1 MDKRLLSVLGA
12 LVVLLAIFAIVM
24 FGLGTTEKL
33 GPFNFTVD
41 QATLPLRFAFVVIG
55 VAIAFAVYFLT
66 KENKVWE
73 VGTREV
79 VYMAIG
85 AALYAV
91 FSYLF
96 NGTVFVV
103 PSLSQVSLRPAIA
116 IPMFFGYAFGPV
128 VGFFSGAVGNM
139 FGDALTGFGLSPQW
153 SIGNGLV
160 GFISG
165 LVFLFKDKKKS
176 MDTVLYLSGALAFL
190 AAFLF
195 FTNRNQ
201 ANMLFFDPANNVFG
215 DAQISLFAGISI
227 VVGFI
232 LVVAVR
238 FGFAKNEDV
247 AAAVTWGMLGNILG
261 IGFAAISDIWING
274 FSLPAAI
281 VGEFLPAAG
290 PNLIFAAILV
300 PLLVAAYAAV
310 KRQSGR

>member
-1 MDKRLLSVLGA
+1 MKKIVGVVIA
-12 LVVLLAIFAIVM
+12 LVVILAVIILTVVIGGNM
-24 FGLGTTEKL
+24 LGISRLQTGEN
-33 GPFNFTVD
+33 PI
-41 QATLPLRFAFVVIG
+41 LRFAFVIVG
-55 VAIAFAVYFLT
+55 GLIAFAIFLAT
-66 KENKVWE
+66 KDNKAWE

-79 VYMAIG
+79 VWMAIG

-91 FSYLF
+91 FSWLF

-160 GFISG
+160 GLIAG
-165 LVFLFKDKKKS
+165 LPLLFADKKKS
-176 MDTVLYLSGALAFL
+176 LNAVLGVGVILSLIAVVIYFVNKSLP
-190 AAFLF
+190 
-195 FTNRNQ
+195 
-201 ANMLFFDPANNVFG
+201 NMLFFDVPNNVFG
-215 DAQISLFAGISI
+215 DAQITLFAGISI
-227 VVGFI
+227 IIGLV
-232 LVVAVR
+232 LVVVVR
-238 FGFAKNEDV
+238 FVFGKNIDI
-247 AAAVTWGMLGNILG
+247 ATAVTWSMLGNILG

-274 FSLPAAI
+274 YSPAAAV

-300 PLLVAAYAAV
+300 PLLVVAYAAV
-310 KRQSGR
+310 QRQSGR